1 ASFCGGFTGVVC
13 RKVFLF
19 SEGIL
24 EWRGGLRV
32 TRHEHPRQQ
41 VQRDGTAPA
50 KCRDDEDDAHQ
61 GGVYLVANSDA
72 FRHAGNFSAAALI
85 RGKTNGPRCPHFLEL
100 FLYVV
105 ETGRG
110 IIAKRC
116 SLALLVSRLGAFL
129 THPVERRSDAL
140 FSFSE
145 NVGDVVKEV
154 RFWLV
159 SVFL

>member
-1 ASFCGGFTGVVC
+1 ASFCGGCTGEVL
-13 RKVFLF
+13 RKVFLAA
-19 SEGIL
+19 EGIA

-41 VQRDGTAPA
+41 VQRDGPAPA

-100 FLYVV
+100 FLYRSEEHTSELQSRFDLVC
-105 ETGRG
+105 R
-110 IIAKRC
+110 
-116 SLALLVSRLGAFL
+116 LLLEKKN
-129 THPVERRSDAL
+129 H
-140 FSFSE
+140 
-145 NVGDVVKEV
+145 N
-154 RFWLV
+154 
-159 SVFL
+159 